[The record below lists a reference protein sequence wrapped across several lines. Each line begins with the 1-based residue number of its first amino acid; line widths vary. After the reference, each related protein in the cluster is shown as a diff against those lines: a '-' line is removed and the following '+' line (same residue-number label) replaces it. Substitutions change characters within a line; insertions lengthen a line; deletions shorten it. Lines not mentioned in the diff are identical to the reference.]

1 MSVSLDTSFLND
13 VGAKPFFP
21 PPSPLQ
27 RGKFMLSPF
36 GGNGANLDINNTFVA
51 IKIKSYEVEQIIG
64 D

>member
-1 MSVSLDTSFLND
+1 
-13 VGAKPFFP
+13 VGESYFNLPLA
-21 PPSPLQ
+21 PSKGGNYLI
-27 RGKFMLSPF
+27 SPF